1 MRMCVRAVEFRSARA
16 FNHSYMQLLLDSFLV
31 QLYMDCYSASKFA
44 CLWHCCFQQFNK
56 FLKGG
61 ICMRVKNIISVMAAA
76 TIAASSFSGCAGATT
91 NSSSKAVQNKTI
103 TYMSMWNENES
114 QAAVAKQAI
123 ADFEAATPGVTVKVT
138 WGGRDIRKTLK
149 STIDANQQVDV
160 IENSPDWLYP
170 NLNTKYLLKLDDY
183 MSKTYPTTDNKAFKD
198 TLLPAMTKFASTY
211 AGDNSYYYV
220 PNQPSVAAIFYNKDL
235 FKKAGITT
243 VPSSWDEF
251 LAACAKLKAA
261 GIAPLTVD
269 DAYYGL
275 LYGQYL
281 AEAKGDV
288 WTGQLISDKT
298 GEKWSDPAVSQLAKA
313 FEELYKK
320 GYFTATT
327 GSDKYPAAQQ
337 ELALGKA
344 AMYMNGSWFPNEVAS
359 TAGADFNWGVM
370 AFPNVPN
377 GQYNNKTMMLIS
389 QGYAICSNSKDPDLA
404 FSLITYFMDQKS
416 QQAFADKAACI
427 PCTVGSTW
435 PKALK
440 DLEPMF
446 SNMSGTFTW
455 GGAKDSDSDFSSV
468 VDGNF
473 AKLISGK
480 MTSDQFVSDLKT
492 KAKR

>member
-1 MRMCVRAVEFRSARA
+1 MR
-16 FNHSYMQLLLDSFLV
+16 
-31 QLYMDCYSASKFA
+31 
-44 CLWHCCFQQFNK
+44 
-56 FLKGG
+56 
-61 ICMRVKNIISVMAAA
+61 IKNIISVIAAA
-76 TIAASSFSGCAGATT
+76 AIAAGSFSGCAGTAAS
-91 NSSSKAVQNKTI
+91 SSSKAGQNKTI
-103 TYMSMWNENES
+103 TYMAMWNENEA
-114 QAAVAKQAI
+114 QATVAKQAI
-123 ADFEAATPGVTVKVT
+123 ADFEAANPGVTVKVT

-149 STIDANQQVDV
+149 TSIDAGQQVDV
-160 IENSPDWLYP
+160 VENSPDWLYP
-170 NLNTKYLLKLDDY
+170 NLGTKYLLKLDSY
-183 MSKTYPTTDNKAFKD
+183 MNKVYPTTENKAFKD
-198 TLLPAMTKFASTY
+198 TLLPVMTKFASTY

-251 LAACAKLKAA
+251 LGACAKLKAA

-269 DAYYGL
+269 DAYYGI

-288 WTGQLISDKT
+288 WAGKLFSDKT
-298 GEKWSDPAVSQLAKA
+298 GENWSDPAVSQFAKA

-320 GYFTATT
+320 GYFTTTT
-327 GSDKYPAAQQ
+327 GSNKYPAAQQ

-359 TAGADFNWGVM
+359 TAGPDFNWGVM

-377 GQYNNKTMMLIS
+377 GQYNNKNMMLIS
-389 QGYAICSNSKDPDLA
+389 QGYAVCSKSKDPDLA
-404 FSLITYFMDQKS
+404 FKLITYFMDKKT

-440 DLEPMF
+440 DLGPMF
-446 SNMSGTFTW
+446 NSMYNTFAW
-455 GGAKDSDSDFSSV
+455 GGAKNPDSDFTSV
-468 VDGNF
+468 VDGDF

-480 MTSDQFVSDLKT
+480 LTSDQFVSDLKT